1 MPHLSS
7 GEISQSDDFKKLT
20 CQQSLSENDP
30 NSPQQSVEEYLA
42 DPIPGDDQLLI
53 TSRTL
58 LQCAGNDQQH
68 PQLMPDQLM
77 VSTSQVNSENIP
89 QDGSEVITFFSFRF
103 IAFFQRNVLSFVS
116 ILRSFMLSPFLNE

>member
-1 MPHLSS
+1 L
-7 GEISQSDDFKKLT
+7 IDLQNFK
-20 CQQSLSENDP
+20 
-30 NSPQQSVEEYLA
+30 
-42 DPIPGDDQLLI
+42 
-53 TSRTL
+53 
-58 LQCAGNDQQH
+58 LQCAGNNQQH
-68 PQLMPDQLM
+68 HSDCTPQLMPDPIQGIKEFENSNEM